1 MSHKVHIF
9 TLTTCSH
16 CKNTKD
22 YLNDC
27 GIEYTHI
34 DVDQTQGDE
43 RKAVLEEVKKYNP
56 DLSFPTIIIDED
68 KVIVG
73 FKKSEIEEALK

>member
-16 CKNTKD
+16 CKNTKE
-22 YLNDC
+22 YLNEC
-27 GIEYTHI
+27 GIEYTYV
-34 DVDQTQGDE
+34 DVDKTQGEE
-43 RKAVLEEVKKYNP
+43 RKAVLEEVKKFNP

-73 FKKSEIEEALK
+73 FKKAELEEALK

>member
-16 CKNTKD
+16 CKNTKEF
-22 YLNDC
+22 LNDS
-27 GIEYTHI
+27 GIEFTFV
-34 DVDQTQGDE
+34 DVDKTQGEE
-43 RKAVLEEVKKYNP
+43 RKATLEEVKKHNP
-56 DLSFPTIIIDED
+56 DLSFPTIIIDDE

-73 FKKSEIEEALK
+73 FKKAELEEALN

>member
-16 CKNTKD
+16 CRSTKE

-27 GIEYTHI
+27 GIEYTHL
-34 DVDQTQGDE
+34 DVDKTTGDE
-43 RKAVLEEVKKYNP
+43 RKVVLEEIKKFNP
-56 DLSFPTIIIDED
+56 DLSFPTIVIDED
-68 KVIVG
+68 KVIIG
-73 FKKSEIEEALK
+73 FKKSELEEALK

>member
-16 CKNTKD
+16 CKNTKA
-22 YLNDC
+22 YLSDN
-27 GIEYTHI
+27 GFEYTFV
-34 DVDQTQGDE
+34 DVDKTSGEE

-56 DLSFPTIIIDED
+56 DLSFPTIVIDDE
-68 KVIVG
+68 KIIVG
-73 FKKSEIEEALK
+73 FKKDDLEEALK

>member
-16 CKNTKD
+16 CKNTKE

-27 GIEYTHI
+27 GVEFTFV
-34 DVDQTQGDE
+34 DVDKTQGEE
-43 RKAVLEEVKKYNP
+43 RKATLEEVKKYNP
-56 DLSFPTIIIDED
+56 DLSFPTIIIDDE

-73 FKKSEIEEALK
+73 FKKAELEEALN